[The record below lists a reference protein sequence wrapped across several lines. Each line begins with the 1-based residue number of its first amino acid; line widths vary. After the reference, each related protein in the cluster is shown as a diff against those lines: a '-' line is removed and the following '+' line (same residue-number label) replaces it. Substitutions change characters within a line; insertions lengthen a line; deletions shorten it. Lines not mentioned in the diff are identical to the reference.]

1 MQYQYGV
8 NTMFIRV
15 RSFLLIFASALIT
28 LPAQAQQDRI
38 GARIGN
44 SPTVVLRGHVPARAR
59 RAVDQGPASASLTLP
74 LITMYLQPSPAQQ
87 TSLERLLED
96 QQNPS
101 SANYHKWL
109 TPEQYADRFGASQND
124 IARIAAWLQ
133 SQGLQV
139 GRVAR
144 SRGWIQFSGSA
155 GRVEAALHTQID
167 QYLENGKVHYANAT
181 DPSIPLA
188 LSGIVRGFFGLH
200 DFRLRPRYARANP
213 MYTAG
218 GQNQVVPDDFAT
230 IYDLNP
236 LYSAGINGTGQKLVI
251 VGQTDVTLSDIQTFR
266 STYGLPAGTIEQILV
281 PGSPDPGVSQ
291 DDLPE
296 ADLDLEWS
304 GAVAREATII
314 YVNSDDVNVSLTQA
328 IDETYAPV
336 MSMSYGL
343 CENADLIDLPIYQS
357 LALQANSEGITWL
370 NASGDSGA
378 GDCEDQDAVIA
389 QDGLAVDAP
398 GSVPEVTSMGGS
410 EFDEAGGSFW
420 SGSNSSGGG
429 SALSYIPERVWNDTN
444 IGYGLLGG
452 AGGGGT
458 SLFFPKPVWQT
469 GPGVPSNSYR
479 NVPDVSIAAS
489 PNHDGYYI
497 YTAGA
502 LQIIGGTSVGG
513 PTMAG
518 IVTLLNE
525 YLVST
530 GVQTQPGLAN
540 INPQVYRMAQDSSGV
555 FHDITKGNNNVPC
568 VSGSPNCS
576 NGSFGYSAGVGYDR
590 GSGVGSPDAYNL
602 IHAWSNH
609 YPTLGAVGAAVV
621 ASINQN
627 PVFEEATDLDSHR
640 WLFTITLSEE
650 AGVAA
655 TVTGFSIN
663 GKSYDVATVF
673 GTASIPASGS
683 ISSSN
688 LSLSNLAVPTNVV
701 FAYSGTDA
709 HGHAWSE
716 QLSIPFKGPQT
727 ALTVAGA
734 SNAASGQRGYAPGM
748 LLSVYGT
755 GMGDAVQSAGTI
767 PLPQYLQGFEAWVNG
782 VMAALYYVS
791 PDQVNLQIPYETQ
804 PGYAT
809 LTVGNPYDNVNYTIK
824 VVPAAPGIFTDNGF
838 VFPPFSS
845 AARGAESALYITGE
859 GQVTPS
865 LADGASPSSTTSIDQ
880 LPKPNLPVT
889 VTVANLP
896 ATIKFIGIPPGLV
909 GVTQINYV
917 VPAATP
923 LGAQPVVV
931 TVGGAASQPA
941 MLTVTQ

>member
-1 MQYQYGV
+1 M
-8 NTMFIRV
+8 TIRV
-15 RSFLLIFASALIT
+15 RSFFLIAASALLT
-28 LPAQAQQDRI
+28 LSAEAQQDRI
-38 GARIGN
+38 GAPIRN
-44 SPTVVLRGHVPARAR
+44 SPTVTLRGHVPARAR
-59 RAVDQGPASASLTLP
+59 AAVDQGPVSASRNLP
-74 LITMYLQPSPAQQ
+74 LITMYLEPSSGQLAALQQ
-87 TSLERLLED
+87 LLAD
-96 QQNPS
+96 QQNPG

-109 TPEQYADRFGASQND
+109 TPEQYAGQFGASQND
-124 IARIAAWLQ
+124 IARITAWLR

-139 GRVAR
+139 GQVAR
-144 SRGWIQFSGSA
+144 SRSWIQFSGSA
-155 GRVEAALHTQID
+155 GQVEAALHTQID
-167 QYLENGKVHYANAT
+167 QYLENGQVHYANAT
-181 DPSIPLA
+181 DPSIPQA

-200 DFRLRPRYARANP
+200 DFHLRPRYARRANP
-213 MYTAG
+213 FYTAG
-218 GQNQVVPDDFAT
+218 GQNQVVPGDFAV
-230 IYDLNP
+230 IYDVDR
-236 LYSAGINGTGQKLVI
+236 LYSAGIDGTGQKLVI
-251 VGQTDVTLSDIQTFR
+251 VGQTDITLSDIETFR
-266 STYGLPAGTIEQILV
+266 SMYGLPAGTIDQILV

-291 DDLPE
+291 GDLPE

-304 GAVAREATII
+304 GAVARNATII

-328 IDETYAPV
+328 IDEAYAPV
-336 MSMSYGL
+336 ISMSYGF
-343 CENADLIDLPIYQS
+343 CENEDLIDLPIYQS
-357 LALQANSEGITWL
+357 MALQANSEGITWL
-370 NASGDSGA
+370 NAAGDTGA

-389 QDGLAVDAP
+389 QDGFAVDAP

-410 EFDEAGGSFW
+410 EFDEGGGTYW
-420 SGSNSSGGG
+420 SGSNSSTGT

-444 IGYGLLGG
+444 IGYGLQGG
-452 AGGGGT
+452 SGGGGT
-458 SLFFPKPVWQT
+458 SIFFPKPVWQA
-469 GPGVPSNSYR
+469 GPGVPNNSYR

-489 PNHDGYYI
+489 PNHDGYFI
-497 YTAGA
+497 YTSGA
-502 LQIIGGTSVGG
+502 LEIIGGTSVGG

-518 IVTLLNE
+518 IVTLLNQ

-530 GVQTQPGLAN
+530 GVQAQPGLAN
-540 INPQVYRMAQDSSGV
+540 INPEVYRLAKSTSGV

-568 VSGSPNCS
+568 VTGSPDCS

-602 IHAWSNH
+602 IHAWSSQDA
-609 YPTLGAVGAAVV
+609 TVQAVGAAVV

-627 PVFEEATDLDSHR
+627 PVFEQATDLDSHR

-663 GKSYDVATVF
+663 GKSYDVTTVF
-673 GTASIPASGS
+673 GTASIPANGS

-701 FAYSGTDA
+701 FGYSGTDA
-709 HGHAWSE
+709 HGHDWSE
-716 QLSIPFKGPQT
+716 QLSIPFQGRQT
-727 ALTVAGA
+727 ALTVGGA
-734 SNAASGQRGYAPGM
+734 SNAASGQQGYAPGM

-755 GMGDAVQSAGTI
+755 GMGNAVQSAGTI
-767 PLPQYLQGFEAWVNG
+767 PLPQYLQGFEAEVNG
-782 VMAALYYVS
+782 VTASLYYVS

-809 LTVGNPYDNVNYTIK
+809 LTVGNPYDNVNYMIK
-824 VVPAAPGIFTDNGF
+824 VVAAAPGIFTDNGF

-845 AARGAESALYITGE
+845 AARGVETALYITGE
-859 GQVTPS
+859 GEVSPS
-865 LADGASPSSTTSIDQ
+865 LADGASPSSGTPTSE
-880 LPKPNLPVT
+880 LPKPKLPVT

-896 ATIKFIGIPPGLV
+896 ATIDFIGIPPGLV

-917 VPAATP
+917 VPAAAP

-931 TVGGAASQPA
+931 TVGGAASPAA